1 MSNCN
6 DLTTIRAAIDGRGI
20 KVKFLASKIGV
31 TPATLSSFLTGKRN
45 LGSAAFMS
53 LLRELN
59 LDAAK
64 IKLGSS

>member
-1 MSNCN
+1 MINDN
-6 DLTTIRAAIDGRGI
+6 DLTTIRDAINSRGL

-45 LGSAAFMS
+45 LGNPALLS

-59 LDAAK
+59 LDAVK
-64 IKLGSS
+64 TKLGAS